1 MPGRRHFL
9 NVIIII
15 RSVVIFCLFV
25 CLFVCCFFGGE
36 FLTLSSFSLCVVFAP
51 GLVFTA
57 GFSDSNHKE

>member
-15 RSVVIFCLFV
+15 RSVVVVFCLFV
-25 CLFVCCFFGGE
+25 CCCFLGGE